1 LTRLLDLG
9 IDRISNV
16 IMDMAKISENSVFAA
31 IESYQ
36 ESTHI
41 KKQIFDWSEKLRVLQ
56 EEVSDLAIELIA
68 RYQPVASDLRF
79 IKSCMEISYGF
90 SRFGRYS
97 YDIVDLLETMGS
109 ISDCDKSA
117 VLEMAKTV
125 RGMILLSLQALQ
137 SRDKS
142 AGEKLYRMDDTVDT
156 LYRKYLRDIITP
168 SQEQQNEKRLR
179 DSNNNNNNN
188 NPRCYISALL
198 ILRYLERISDHACY
212 IGDSVHYVVTGVSS
226 PRR

>member
-1 LTRLLDLG
+1 
-9 IDRISNV
+9 
-16 IMDMAKISENSVFAA
+16 MDMAKLSENSVFTA

-36 ESTHI
+36 KSTLV

-56 EEVSDLAIELIA
+56 EEVSDLAIEMIA

-97 YDIVDLLETMGS
+97 YDIVDVLETMGS
-109 ISDCDKSA
+109 ISNCDKSA
-117 VLEMAKTV
+117 VLETAKTV
-125 RGMILLSLQALQ
+125 RGMILLSLNALQ
-137 SRDKS
+137 SRDKN
-142 AGEKLYRMDDTVDT
+142 AAEKLYEMDDTVD
-156 LYRKYLRDIITP
+156 LVYRRYLRKTITIP
-168 SQEQQNEKRLR
+168 REVLL
-179 DSNNNNNNN
+179 NNNTTN

-212 IGDSVHYVVTGVSS
+212 IGDSVHYIVTGVSS

>member
-1 LTRLLDLG
+1 
-9 IDRISNV
+9 
-16 IMDMAKISENSVFAA
+16 MDMAKISENSVFAA

-168 SQEQQNEKRLR
+168 SQEQQNDKRLT
-179 DSNNNNNNN
+179 DVSNNNN

>member
-1 LTRLLDLG
+1 
-9 IDRISNV
+9 
-16 IMDMAKISENSVFAA
+16 MDMAKLSENSVFAA

-36 ESTHI
+36 QSTHI

-168 SQEQQNEKRLR
+168 SQEQQNEKRLT
-179 DSNNNNNNN
+179 DNNININH
-188 NPRCYISALL
+188 PRCYISALL

>member
-1 LTRLLDLG
+1 MTRLLDLG
-9 IDRISNV
+9 IDRIHNI
-16 IMDMAKISENSVFAA
+16 IMDMAKLSENSVFTA

-36 ESTHI
+36 KGTHV

-97 YDIVDLLETMGS
+97 YDIVDVLETMGYA
-109 ISDCDKSA
+109 SDCDKSA
-117 VLEMAKTV
+117 VLEMSKTV
-125 RGMILLSLQALQ
+125 REMIVLSLQTLQ
-137 SRDKS
+137 SRDKN
-142 AGEKLYRMDDTVDT
+142 AVANLYKMDDIVDMQ
-156 LYRKYLRDIITP
+156 YRKYLRDIIATH
-168 SQEQQNEKRLR
+168 EQKDVEKRGLEGLHN
-179 DSNNNNNNN
+179 D

-212 IGDSVHYVVTGVSS
+212 IGDSVHYIVTGVSS

>member
-1 LTRLLDLG
+1 
-9 IDRISNV
+9 
-16 IMDMAKISENSVFAA
+16 MDMAKISENSVFAA

-168 SQEQQNEKRLR
+168 SQEQQNEKRLP
-179 DSNNNNNNN
+179 DSNNN